1 MASSSSCKD
10 VCTLCKDDDVS
21 SQALTWCTE
30 CEVFLCMDCDNHH
43 KKSRSSKYH
52 TTMHTEDYHKLPAFM
67 QKISSQCK
75 EHNKKFELFCTFHAC
90 PCCVQCV
97 TKHHKCQDMKPLSD
111 ILTNVKASVSV
122 QLLEKDLKVLTE
134 NLDESV
140 KYLKSRI
147 NENNLQKTKAIEKI
161 RTMRKS
167 IDDFLNRLEQ
177 QTFDDLESNHSKL
190 ESNINTLLKQIED
203 RSVKI
208 HKLQDEYFKMTQY
221 ATELQMYFGLTE
233 MEKITSIATTYI
245 ENVESGDYLKE
256 NNLEIKISSALQ
268 SILQDVK
275 SFGDINITSSPST
288 VQIKAGRKDQAQQ
301 LVHTVPEVNQIKPS
315 LLKTVT
321 MPGKIGSVTI
331 YACRILHDGSFLII
345 DHKKD
350 RLLLFNNEGILM
362 RTVVTFEV
370 NPYDLCIVRNNT
382 VAISL
387 GTLKQAVLVDIENNK
402 IIKRIELSH
411 NCGGVTSDGQI
422 LFVISALDDKCT
434 IVNLT
439 DMSHKIIGVGGSFIS
454 LFKEKIYCTNSREDK
469 VSCFKTTGEP
479 LWTFM
484 HKDIKYPNGIA
495 LDIYGFVYVASFR
508 SNKIVAV
515 SPDGKTSKTILSE
528 ADGIV
533 GPIGIDIKR
542 DTGMI
547 IVSSRIS
554 SKRQNIFVFKI

>member
-1 MASSSSCKD
+1 MASSFCKE

-21 SQALTWCTE
+21 NQAVIWCTE

-52 TTMHTEDYHKLPAFM
+52 TTMPTEDFHKLPAFM

-97 TKHHKCQDMKPLSD
+97 TKHQKCQDMRPLSD

-134 NLDESV
+134 NFEEIV
-140 KYLKSRI
+140 KYLNSRL
-147 NENNLQKTKAIEKI
+147 NENKFQKTKAIEKI
-161 RTMRKS
+161 RAVRKS
-167 IDDFLNRLEQ
+167 LDDYLNKLEQ
-177 QTFDDLESNHSKL
+177 QIVDDLEYNHSKL
-190 ESNINTLLKQIED
+190 KSNINTLLKQIED

-208 HKLQDEYFKMTQY
+208 HKLQAEYFLMTQY

-233 MEKITSIATTYI
+233 MEKITSLATTYI
-245 ENVESGDYLKE
+245 ENLESDDYLKE

-275 SFGDINITSSPST
+275 LFGDVNITTSPST
-288 VQIKAGRKDQAQQ
+288 VQIKAGRNDQAQHS
-301 LVHTVPEVNQIKPS
+301 VDTVPEVDQIKVS
-315 LLKTVT
+315 LLKTVI

-331 YACRILHDGSFLII
+331 YACSILQDSNFLIL
-345 DHKKD
+345 DHKKR
-350 RLLLFNNEGILM
+350 RLLLFNNEGLLM

-370 NPYDLCIVRNNT
+370 NPYDLCIVRKNT

-387 GTLKQAVLVDIENNK
+387 GTLKQTVLVDIENNK
-402 IIKRIELSH
+402 IIKTIELSH
-411 NCGGVTSDGQI
+411 NCGGVTGDGQI
-422 LFVISALDDKCT
+422 LFVISALDDQCT
-434 IVNLT
+434 LVNLT
-439 DMSHKIIGVGGSFIS
+439 DMSHKVIGVGGSFIS
-454 LFKEKIYCTNSREDK
+454 LFKGNIYCTSSRQDK
-469 VSCFKTTGEP
+469 VSCFKTTGER
-479 LWTFM
+479 LWTFK
-484 HKDIKYPNGIA
+484 HKDIECPNGIA
-495 LDIYGFVYVASFR
+495 LDINGFVYVASFK

-515 SPDGKTSKTILSE
+515 SPDGKTCKTILSE

-533 GPIGIDIKR
+533 SPIGIDINR
-542 DTGMI
+542 DTRMM
-547 IVSSRIS
+547 IVSSRMS
-554 SKRQNIFVFKI
+554 SKRQQIFVFKV